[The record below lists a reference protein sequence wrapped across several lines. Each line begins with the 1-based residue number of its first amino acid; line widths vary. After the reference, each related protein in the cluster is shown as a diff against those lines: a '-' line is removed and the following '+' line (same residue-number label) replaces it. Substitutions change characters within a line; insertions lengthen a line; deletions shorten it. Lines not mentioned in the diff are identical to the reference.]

1 MLSLSFVG
9 KQSTMTLRNLV
20 FGLCATFSLIG
31 LIGTAYAHDNLWLA
45 PAFPGE
51 TELGPARA
59 AGAVIW
65 SHGRSVDSEDSTA
78 PSPPYMAALKAGG
91 WDIYRFNRMR
101 VADTL
106 ENSAEGLVEVVHRLK
121 QEGYRQVALTGQSF
135 GGFIALMAA
144 DASNEVDSVVVTAPA
159 AYGSFSDFYGSWRN
173 NATKLYPLYQQVRH
187 ARVMAFYFHGDD
199 FDPGGRGD
207 RTRAILRARD
217 LPHVV
222 IDQPPLLTTHWAAS
236 TAQFST
242 LYGDCILG
250 FLDAVRVNA
259 GATCRGDSFWAGN
272 GEMTPLHPATTAA
285 AEGIAGE
292 H

>member
-1 MLSLSFVG
+1 
-9 KQSTMTLRNLV
+9 MTLRSL
-20 FGLCATFSLIG
+20 FLGLCAAFSFCG
-31 LIGTAYAHDNLWLA
+31 AAYAHDNLWLA
-45 PAFPGE
+45 PAIPGE
-51 TELGPARA
+51 PELGPARA

-78 PSPPYMAALKAGG
+78 PTPPYMAALKAGG
-91 WDIYRFNRMR
+91 WDTFRFNRMR

-106 ENSAEGLVEVVHRLK
+106 ENSAEGLVEVVRRLK

-144 DASNEVDSVVVTAPA
+144 DASNQVDSVVVTAPA
-159 AYGSFSDFYGSWRN
+159 AYGSFSDYYGSWRN
-173 NATKLYPLYQQVRH
+173 NATKLYPLYQEVRH

-236 TAQFST
+236 TAQFAT

-250 FLDAVRVNA
+250 FLDAVRVNV
-259 GATCRGDSFWAGN
+259 GATCRGDTFWAGT
-272 GEMTPLHPATTAA
+272 GEMTPQHPATTAA
-285 AEGIAGE
+285 AEGVAGE

>member
-1 MLSLSFVG
+1 MS
-9 KQSTMTLRNLV
+9 LRNFVL
-20 FGLCATFSLIG
+20 GLCTSFAFL
-31 LIGTAYAHDNLWLA
+31 GTAYAHDALWLA
-45 PAFPGE
+45 PAYSGE
-51 TELGPARA
+51 PELGPARA

-78 PSPPYMAALKAGG
+78 PTPPYMAQLRAGG
-91 WDIYRFNRMR
+91 WDTFRFNRMR

-106 ENSAEGLVEVVHRLK
+106 DNSAESLVQVVHQLK
-121 QEGYRQVALTGQSF
+121 QEGYRQIALTGQSF

-144 DASNEVDSVVVTAPA
+144 DASSEVDSVVVTAPA

-222 IDQPPLLTTHWAAS
+222 IDQPPFLTTHWAAS
-236 TAQFST
+236 TPQFAT
-242 LYGDCILG
+242 YYGDCIHG
-250 FLDAVRVNA
+250 FLDAVRINE
-259 GATCRGDSFWAGN
+259 GATCRGDSFWAGA
-272 GEMTPLHPATTAA
+272 GEMSPTHPATTAA
-285 AEGIAGE
+285 AEGVAE
-292 H
+292 PPR